1 MTRFNHWLLLA
12 FTTLV
17 IAACGTTPTSDHYL
31 LSGPDGVMPSGQAP
45 AIGVGPI
52 SIPEY
57 LNRNSMVYNRQG
69 NKLDIAPYSRWA
81 EPLEDGVSRVLAL
94 NLATI
99 LDTENV
105 QTFPWSQR
113 RAPSYAVAVR
123 VLELDANA
131 QRARLVAEWRLR
143 EQGEDTE
150 DVRRIAQLEQ
160 AMPGELSAENVALAY
175 SELFAILSQKIAD
188 LISEDM
194 KKPAE
199 PVGGS

>member
-17 IAACGTTPTSDHYL
+17 IAGCGSTPASDHYL
-31 LSGPDGVMPSGQAP
+31 LSGPDGVTPSGQTP

-52 SIPEY
+52 TIPEY

-69 NKLDIAPYSRWA
+69 NKLDIAHYSRWA

-99 LDTENV
+99 LDTEDV
-105 QTFPWSQR
+105 QTYPWTQR
-113 RAPSYAVAVR
+113 RAPTYAVAVR
-123 VLELDANA
+123 ILELDANT

-143 EQGEDTE
+143 ERGEDTE

-160 AMPGELSAENVALAY
+160 AIPGELSAEKVALAY
-175 SELFAILSQKIAD
+175 SKLFAALSQKIAD

-194 KKPAE
+194 EQAAE
-199 PVGGS
+199 SDGGS

>member
-1 MTRFNHWLLLA
+1 MIRFNHWLLLA

-17 IAACGTTPTSDHYL
+17 IASCGSTPSSDHYL
-31 LSGPDGVMPSGQAP
+31 LSGPDGVTPSRQTP

-52 SIPEY
+52 TIPEY

-69 NKLDIAPYSRWA
+69 NKLDIAHYSRWA

-99 LDTENV
+99 LDTEDV
-105 QTFPWSQR
+105 QTYPWTQR
-113 RAPSYAVAVR
+113 RAPTYAVAVR
-123 VLELDANA
+123 ILELDANA

-143 EQGEDTE
+143 ERGEDAE
-150 DVRRIAQLEQ
+150 DIRRIAQLEQ

-175 SELFAILSQKIAD
+175 SELLASLSQKIAD
-188 LISEDM
+188 LISEDINKM
-194 KKPAE
+194 TDSNAE
-199 PVGGS
+199 Q